1 MDEAQKRQPLCAVQ
15 PCGCPWGLGDC
26 QRPQEECPES
36 YFPEQPQDMQSHRWS
51 LVTVLKGIISALVLV
66 FIGCSVHETTTQPW
80 CSCSL
85 DAVFIMTGACPL
97 RSVGSGTAAL
107 SPCCAHTHG
116 CPVHH
121 GLCLP
126 SRLGLLLSPFPC
138 VSRARS
144 PGSLLLRLW
153 VKSC

>member
-36 YFPEQPQDMQSHRWS
+36 YFPEQPQDTQSHRLS
-51 LVTVLKGIISALVLV
+51 LVTVLIGIISALVLV

-80 CSCSL
+80 CPCSL
-85 DAVFIMTGACPL
+85 DAVFVMTGGFRNGCTLPL
-97 RSVGSGTAAL
+97 LCS
-107 SPCCAHTHG
+107 HT
-116 CPVHH
+116 VA
-121 GLCLP
+121 LCLP

-138 VSRARS
+138 VSRARP